1 MSYNIKK
8 KLLSLQGLGIE
19 KDVEKAVF
27 FLKKAMDKVVYS
39 VVKIVKNIQLVSS
52 VYIHILNHLIW

>member
-1 MSYNIKK
+1 M
-8 KLLSLQGLGIE
+8 QGLGIE

-39 VVKIVKNIQLVSS
+39 FVKIVKNIQLVSS